1 MKSFLTMRFDWKVIG
16 KKQRSMDSKR
26 NLDGMK
32 KNLTRFQV
40 RKLWVIQMIKGDLN
54 PNIDQVYH
62 YHGDLDADGKE
73 EHAKSNSIATGGFFE
88 SPF

>member
-1 MKSFLTMRFDWKVIG
+1 MESDCDKSKGQWTQKETW
-16 KKQRSMDSKR
+16 
-26 NLDGMK
+26 DGMK

-40 RKLWVIQMIKGDLN
+40 RKLLGNPNTIKGDLN
-54 PNIDQVYH
+54 PSIDQVYH

-73 EHAKSNSIATGGFFE
+73 EHAKVKFYCDRVVFFE

>member
-1 MKSFLTMRFDWKVIG
+1 MESDCDKSKGQWTQKETW
-16 KKQRSMDSKR
+16 
-26 NLDGMK
+26 DGMK

-40 RKLWVIQMIKGDLN
+40 RKLLGNPNTINGDLN

-73 EHAKSNSIATGGFFE
+73 EHAKVKFYCDRVVFFE
-88 SPF
+88 SLF

>member
-1 MKSFLTMRFDWKVIG
+1 
-16 KKQRSMDSKR
+16 MDSKR
-26 NLDGMK
+26 NLGWNE

-40 RKLWVIQMIKGDLN
+40 RKLLGNPNTIKGDLN

-73 EHAKSNSIATGGFFE
+73 EHAKVKFYCDRVVFLNHHFDGLNSYDFFNDYKK
-88 SPF
+88 